1 MQLLKYV
8 LVSLLL
14 LNSSVTLG
22 VWNSS
27 EIDKSNYS
35 YVFRFETE
43 MVCTATLLTRTI
55 AITAAHCFSDFNITT
70 NKKFRAID
78 ASNQDVG
85 FVHFKKII
93 FHPQYDMD
101 ELKDGTL
108 PVEKSGFDIAMIILS
123 ENDQYVNQS
132 TNAFLEK
139 YSLPI
144 VAPNLTANDD
154 LLGLG
159 LGSTNDTG
167 DLADLGAAVLKT
179 NSVTF
184 TSASMLKFSG
194 RANQSLCPGDSG
206 GPIIKMHKGIP
217 ELLGNLSGKISLRI
231 GSDSK
236 NARTCEDDQYSYYV
250 TNFFLHRDWIKS
262 VISSYTIVVETIAE
276 TVL

>member
-1 MQLLKYV
+1 MEHYPLK
-8 LVSLLL
+8 
-14 LNSSVTLG
+14 
-22 VWNSS
+22 
-27 EIDKSNYS
+27 
-35 YVFRFETE
+35 
-43 MVCTATLLTRTI
+43 
-55 AITAAHCFSDFNITT
+55 
-70 NKKFRAID
+70 
-78 ASNQDVG
+78 
-85 FVHFKKII
+85 
-93 FHPQYDMD
+93 
-101 ELKDGTL
+101 
-108 PVEKSGFDIAMIILS
+108 KSGFDIAMIILS